1 MGSIFGKILS
11 KYLIPRK
18 LPCYILSRKP
28 MIVVSY
34 WMDFFNNNEKIL
46 SQLPS
51 NKMSYC
57 IFQLGYH
64 VERAWRLD
72 EVFEQYQEVQKN
84 LNNKQI
90 KFIFLANTQVEAD
103 LLKTKGL
110 DTVFCNQN
118 AFLDESRYK
127 VLETKKKYDSLYL
140 ARITPIKRQELASEI
155 KSLKLIGTYFE
166 VEKKYFQERMKTLK
180 NATWKKK
187 VWAFNVFK
195 HMAEAHTG
203 LCLSQEEGA
212 MFVSTEYLLCGLP
225 VVSTES
231 LGGRDIYYHEDYV
244 RICKDSPKEV
254 YKAVEELKT
263 MDINPNYVR
272 YRTIE
277 IMNEHRLTFINL
289 IQDIFDKEGFER
301 DFMKEWPKVFTHKL
315 GLRTSLPYGIA
326 KHRSLTEDS
335 WNALNRKGLVA

>member
-1 MGSIFGKILS
+1 MIL
-11 KYLIPRK
+11 
-18 LPCYILSRKP
+18 
-28 MIVVSY
+28 VSY
-34 WMDFFNNNEKIL
+34 WMDFYNNYEKIL

-51 NKMSYC
+51 NKTSYC

-72 EVFEQYQEVQKN
+72 EVFKQYQDVQNN
-84 LNNKQI
+84 LNSKSIN
-90 KFIFLANTQVEAD
+90 FIFLANSQAEAD

-110 DTVFCNQN
+110 NSVFCNQN

-155 KSLKLIGTYFE
+155 KSLRLIGNYFD
-166 VEKKYFQERMKTLK
+166 VEKNYFDERINSLK
-180 NATWKKK
+180 NATWKRKI
-187 VWAFNVFK
+187 WAFNVYK

-203 LCLSQEEGA
+203 LCLSSEEGA

-231 LGGRDIYYHEDYV
+231 LGGRDTYYHDDYV
-244 RICKDSPKEV
+244 RISKDCPKEV
-254 YKAVEELKT
+254 YKAVRELKN

-272 YRTIE
+272 YRTIQ
-277 IMNEHRLTFINL
+277 IMKEHRLVFIKL
-289 IQDIFDKEGFER
+289 IQGIIDKEGFER

-335 WNALNRKGLVA
+335 WNALNRKRIAA